1 MKFLTAFILSLSLLV
16 SSSFAVSLTPPMVLK
31 MQEDRTMAAS
41 DFTTEETPEHDFS
54 VLKILVG
61 VYSVGFVILGI
72 AFTGIGLDKKHD
84 EDYQDKAGTMIGSGL
99 GMAALGGLGIWWA
112 F

>member
-1 MKFLTAFILSLSLLV
+1 MKFLAALILSLSLLAT
-16 SSSFAVSLTPPMVLK
+16 SSFAVSLTPPLVLK
-31 MQEDRTMAAS
+31 EHEDRSMAAS

-54 VLKILVG
+54 VIKILVG
-61 VYSVGFVILGI
+61 VYSVGFVILGL

-99 GMAALGGLGIWWA
+99 GMVGLGALGIYWA

>member
-1 MKFLTAFILSLSLLV
+1 MAT
-16 SSSFAVSLTPPMVLK
+16 SSFAVSLTPPLVLK
-31 MQEDRTMAAS
+31 EHEDRSMAAS

-54 VLKILVG
+54 VIKILVG
-61 VYSVGFVILGI
+61 VYSVGFVILGL

-99 GMAALGGLGIWWA
+99 GMVGLGALGIWWA